1 MNDDSQG
8 RDREVGKR
16 IASLMQS
23 IGPGKPVTVDEQQ
36 KLKAAAAKLDQM
48 LKVAADADQQALKEA
63 AGRLDRLLT
72 DIRKG
77 KDVAS
82 SIKRRREQPESRSES

>member
-23 IGPGKPVTVDEQQ
+23 IGPGKPATVEEQQ

-48 LKVAADADQQALKEA
+48 LKIAADADQHALKEA
-63 AGRLDRLLT
+63 AGRLDQLLA

-77 KDVAS
+77 KDVGS
-82 SIKRRREQPESRSES
+82 SIKRRKQPESTE